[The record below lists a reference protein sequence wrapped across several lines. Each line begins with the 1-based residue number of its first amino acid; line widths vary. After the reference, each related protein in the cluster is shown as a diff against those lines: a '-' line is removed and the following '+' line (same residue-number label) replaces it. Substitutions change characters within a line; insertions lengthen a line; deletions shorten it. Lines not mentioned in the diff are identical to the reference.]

1 MNRSLLA
8 AILVSLIPSCV
19 IFPHYD
25 RLAGKVSGSVVDTQ
39 GRPVSGAKVEFLYRS
54 SRVLGSTETSRS
66 GLFELG
72 PFRQWFYVT
81 YIGSPGV
88 CPFPYMLENHGL
100 PNVLRVRHG
109 SSTAIYMLGSESDF
123 RKQHSTDYPG
133 IRIEPPSG
141 GRWAG
146 STRPVKLIISP
157 DMQDSALPKRSHR
170 APPKPVIFPTQP

>member
-1 MNRSLLA
+1 MNHSLLA

-19 IFPHYD
+19 IFPHSD
-25 RLAGKVSGSVVDTQ
+25 RLAGKVFGSVVDTHD
-39 GRPVSGAKVEFLYRS
+39 RPVSGAKVEFLFRS
-54 SRVLGSTETSRS
+54 RRVLGSTETSRL

-109 SSTAIYMLGSESDF
+109 SSTAIYMLGNESDF
-123 RKQHSTDYPG
+123 RKQNSVDYPG
-133 IRIEPPSG
+133 IRIELPSG

-157 DMQDSALPKRSHR
+157 DMQDSVLPKHSRR
-170 APPKPVIFPTQP
+170 DPPKPVIFPTQP

>member
-8 AILVSLIPSCV
+8 LILVSLIPSCV
-19 IFPHYD
+19 IFPHCD
-25 RLAGKVSGSVVDTQ
+25 RLAGKVSGNVVDIH
-39 GRPVSGAKVEFLYRS
+39 GRPVSGAKVEFLFRS
-54 SRVLGSTETSRS
+54 SRVLESTETSRL

-88 CPFPYMLENHGL
+88 CPFPYKLENHGL

-109 SSTAIYMLGSESDF
+109 SSTAIYMLGNESDF
-123 RKQHSTDYPG
+123 RKQNSADYSG
-133 IRIEPPSG
+133 IRIELPSS
-141 GRWAG
+141 GRWAD

-157 DMQDSALPKRSHR
+157 DMRDSLLPKRSQLS
-170 APPKPVIFPTQP
+170 PPKPVIFPTQP